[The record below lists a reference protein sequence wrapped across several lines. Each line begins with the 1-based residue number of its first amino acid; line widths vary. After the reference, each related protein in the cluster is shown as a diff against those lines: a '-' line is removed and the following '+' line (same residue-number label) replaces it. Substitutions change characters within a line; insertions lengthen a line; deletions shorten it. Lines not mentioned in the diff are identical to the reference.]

1 MTMRRIRLAVL
12 VFAALA
18 ALVTGAAAGAV
29 REPVAGRA
37 QAERAGSGELA
48 RLPSS
53 CRVPRSALHAGSRA
67 LGSPS
72 RGRLVNGVPFPEVT
86 DYAFTWEFPTETTPS
101 PERRRWGTEKLVLT
115 LQCVLSVYGERHP
128 EHARVGVADLS
139 RPHGGSFGRRY
150 AGGLGHSSHQN
161 GLDADVLDP
170 RWDLC
175 ECPAESWSD
184 VDYGATQELID
195 AFVRAG
201 ARYVFVS
208 PSLYRRGLLRGP
220 RGVVIP
226 LRFHDTHMHVRIR
239 P

>member
-12 VFAALA
+12 AFAALA
-18 ALVTGAAAGAV
+18 ALVTEGRRRRRSRARGRRGAGAARRLGRAGAA
-29 REPVAGRA
+29 PVELPRA
-37 QAERAGSGELA
+37 ALGAARGLPRAGIALTGPAGQRRAVPGE
-48 RLPSS
+48 
-53 CRVPRSALHAGSRA
+53 
-67 LGSPS
+67 
-72 RGRLVNGVPFPEVT
+72 T

-115 LQCVLSVYGERHP
+115 LQCVLSDYGERHP

-195 AFVRAG
+195 AFVGTG
-201 ARYVFVS
+201 AQYVFVS